1 LCYFLNKEKR
11 ARAEVGKNLFTSE
24 LLHFNRIDPAQL
36 LAEPIPK
43 DEKENHYF
51 ASL

>member
-1 LCYFLNKEKR
+1 VNFLGNDKSK
-11 ARAEVGKNLFTSE
+11 KISTDKDLFTSE
-24 LLHFNRIDPAQL
+24 LLHLYCTNLAQL
-36 LAEPIPK
+36 WAERIAK